1 MTTIKQIPKKYSFSF
16 KYKGNIYKLQ
26 SDPKGWDETAIGFS
40 RTSDFGNNA
49 EFAVPLLFG
58 LKNRQFLLDVYKQEN
73 VFAYV
78 EMIVEKRNQNYELE
92 NFYAYELD
100 FTTFKDDTKYISIAG
115 KELGLFD
122 KVNTQRDTV
131 FDIPLPSTNRMWLNY
146 EGMTV
151 EASNSIQLHFGD
163 AIKLSNYNYAI
174 RGSRVSRTYTKEISF
189 TDINGLPYESTT
201 LRALEDCVISYDM
214 DINLTARQ
222 RRYVIGNPDT
232 IKTTIRLKV
241 FKPNNT
247 SYDIKQWTHT
257 SKRGMVINILV
268 GLWQEAVFGFNIKEV
283 LQVPL
288 EAGDVLRLVLTTSQ
302 DTTMR
307 VTEAVNSVIN
317 ITQDTGSTFNGSRLQ
332 VFTFTYLLTELVK
345 RIDSNAL
352 FEYTESVTP
361 YLNLLT
367 CTDAIKNIDR
377 GDKGG
382 VIRSSLTDCLKALD
396 AIECIGVDFTG
407 NKMTIYKRADVYK
420 TTSSNGI
427 IKVNKINVSADMSHS
442 YNEFTIGWM
451 TEYTR
456 EREGVKT
463 TPILE
468 RKTFMLSDAKTK
480 NKLEIVSPY
489 VGDPFDVESYMLK
502 VRNNIESSDEHKI
515 LQLAGVHSYIVEK
528 DVINEYGIATQS
540 RQSGLTYVIGE
551 FNYDPNLNTTNYM
564 GFMFQGWVT
573 LNTTPDDA
581 NSFYFYVG
589 VRQKGS
595 TTITYIP
602 VKRLD
607 TNIVVES
614 INITGS
620 IPQEVWFSCGDAES
634 EPFLF
639 YTITGFPKGT
649 YEVVAMATWRMADVS
664 WGFGIDGILVTKTT
678 ARYLLFRGHQVL
690 FSDIKNNETLFNIP
704 YTPKRLA
711 KKHIN
716 YLAISNYG
724 LDKNIEFVKTETDTN
739 LISII
744 AGETTST
751 KSLTFMD
758 SGYNYAE
765 KKITFHNSID
775 DIPLY
780 AVFVGYNGNPI
791 TELLYAIDVNKETNT
806 ITFNIAPPNPVS
818 GLNAITAQI
827 GWVTENADIV
837 TNGISPMF
845 LPAVIEV
852 ETEEDIRSLSHI
864 QTNKYLPYTFFDEK
878 RGISYEGWINNIT
891 FAIGK
896 KQSQQWELQAK
907 KL

>member
-1 MTTIKQIPKKYSFSF
+1 MTTIKQKPKKYSFSF

-26 SDPKGWDETAIGFS
+26 SVPKGWKETAIGFS

-58 LKNRQFLLDVYKQEN
+58 LKNRQFLLNVYKEEN

-100 FTTFKDDTKYISIAG
+100 FTTFKDDTKYVSIAG

-122 KVNTQRDTV
+122 KVNTQRDIV
-131 FDIPLPSTNRMWLNY
+131 FDIPLPNTDRMWLTY

-174 RGSRVSRTYTKEISF
+174 RGSRVSRTYIKEIAF

-201 LRALEDCVISYDM
+201 LRALEGCVVSYDM

-222 RRYVIGNPDT
+222 RRYTLISISKVE
-232 IKTTIRLKV
+232 TTIRLKV
-241 FKPNNT
+241 FKPNGT
-247 SYDIKQWTHT
+247 SYDVKQWGYT
-257 SKRGMVINILV
+257 SRKDVTINIVL
-268 GLWQEAVFGFNIKEV
+268 GFWQEAVFRFNIKEV
-283 LQVPL
+283 LDVPL
-288 EAGDVLRLVLTTSQ
+288 EAGDVLRLVLTTDA

-317 ITQDTGSTFNGSRLQ
+317 ITQKTESSFNGSRLQ

-382 VIRSSLTDCLKALD
+382 VIRSSLSDCLKALD

-420 TTSSNGI
+420 TTSSNGV

-442 YNEFTIGWM
+442 YSEFSIGWM

-456 EREGVKT
+456 EREGVTT

-480 NKLEIVSPY
+480 SKLEIVSPY
-489 VGDPFDVESYMLK
+489 VGDPFDIESYMLK

-515 LQLAGVHSYIVEK
+515 LQFAGVNSYIVQE
-528 DVINEYGIATQS
+528 DVIDYANLPIKS

-551 FNYDPNLNTTNYM
+551 FDYDPNLNTTNYM
-564 GFMFQGWVT
+564 GFMFQGWVS
-573 LNTTPDDA
+573 LYDTPNDSG
-581 NSFYFYVG
+581 SFYFYVG
-589 VRQKGS
+589 VRQKGTQ
-595 TTITYIP
+595 TTTRIP

-607 TNIVVES
+607 TDVIVEG
-614 INITGS
+614 INISGE
-620 IPQEVWFSCGDAES
+620 IPYTVEFSCGDAEN
-634 EPFLF
+634 EPHLF
-639 YTITGFPKGT
+639 HTFTGFPKGR
-649 YEVVAMATWRMADVS
+649 YEIVVSATWRISDIR
-664 WGFGIDGILVTKTT
+664 WGCGIDGIVIAKTT
-678 ARYLLFRGHQVL
+678 TRYLLFRGHQVL
-690 FSDIKNNETLFNIP
+690 FSDIKNSDTLFNIP

-716 YLAISNYG
+716 YLAVSNYG
-724 LDKNIEFVKTETDTN
+724 LGKNIEFVKTETDTN

-744 AGETTST
+744 AGETILIN
-751 KSLTFMD
+751 SLAFMD
-758 SGYNYAE
+758 SGYHDTEN
-765 KKITFHNSID
+765 KITFIYSID
-775 DIPLY
+775 NIPLY
-780 AVFVGYNGNPI
+780 TVFAELNGEAI
-791 TELLYAIDVNKETNT
+791 TELLYAIDVNKTTKT
-806 ITFNIAPPNPVS
+806 ITFNRKPPAPVS
-818 GLNAITAQI
+818 GVNTFIIQR
-827 GWVTENADIV
+827 GWVMENVDIV
-837 TNGISPMF
+837 TNGVSPMF

>member
-1 MTTIKQIPKKYSFSF
+1 MTTVKQIPKKYSFSF
-16 KYKGNIYKLQ
+16 KYKGNVYKLQ
-26 SDPKGWDETAIGFS
+26 SDPKGWEETAIGFS

-100 FTTFKDDTKYISIAG
+100 FTTFKDDTKYVSIAG

-122 KVNTQRDTV
+122 KVNTQRDIA
-131 FDIPLPSTNRMWLNY
+131 FDIPLPDTNRMWLNY

-174 RGSRVSRTYTKEISF
+174 RGSRASRTYTKEISF

-201 LRALEDCVISYDM
+201 LRALEDCVVSYDM
-214 DINLTARQ
+214 DINLTERQ
-222 RRYVIGNPDT
+222 RRYVIGQSDN
-232 IKTTIRLKV
+232 IETTIRLKV

-247 SYDIKQWTHT
+247 SYDIKQWAHT
-257 SKRGMVINILV
+257 SKKNTVINILV
-268 GLWQEAVFGFNIKEV
+268 GLWQEVVFGFNIKEV
-283 LQVPL
+283 LEVPL

-317 ITQDTGSTFNGSRLQ
+317 ITQDAESPFNGSKLQ

-382 VIRSSLTDCLKALD
+382 VIRSSLSDCLKALD
-396 AIECIGVDFTG
+396 AIECIGVDFIG
-407 NKMTIYKRADVYK
+407 NKMTIYKRGDVYK
-420 TTSSNGI
+420 KTSSNGV

-442 YNEFTIGWM
+442 YSEFTIGWM

-480 NKLEIVSPY
+480 SKLEIVSPY

-515 LQLAGVHSYIVEK
+515 LQLAGVNSYIVQEE
-528 DVINEYGIATQS
+528 VIDRKTLLAQS
-540 RQSGLTYVIGE
+540 RPSGLTYVIGE
-551 FNYDPNLNTTNYM
+551 FDYDPNLNTTNYM
-564 GFMFQGWVT
+564 GFMFQGRVELYT
-573 LNTTPDDA
+573 EPADA

-595 TTITYIP
+595 ATITYIP

-607 TNIVVES
+607 TNVVVDS
-614 INITGS
+614 INITGA
-620 IPQEVWFSCGDAES
+620 IPQTVEFICGDAET
-634 EPFLF
+634 EPFLL

-649 YEVVAMATWRMADVS
+649 YEVVAYATWRMEDVT
-664 WGFGIDGILVTKTT
+664 WGCYIDGILVAKTT
-678 ARYLLFRGHQVL
+678 TRYLLFRGHQVL
-690 FSDIKNNETLFNIP
+690 FSDIKNNKTLFNIP

-716 YLAISNYG
+716 YLAVSNYG
-724 LDKNIEFVKTETDTN
+724 LGKDIEFVKTETDTN
-739 LISII
+739 LTSII
-744 AGETTST
+744 AGETTSSA
-751 KSLTFMD
+751 SLTFLHD
-758 SGYNYAE
+758 GYNYAE
-765 KKITFHNSID
+765 NKITFIQSID
-775 DIPLY
+775 NIPLH
-780 AVFVGYNGNPI
+780 AVFIEYNYNPI
-791 TELLYAIDVNKETNT
+791 NELLYAIDVNKTTKT
-806 ITFNIAPPNPVS
+806 ITFNRRPPTPES
-818 GLNAITAQI
+818 GSNNIVAQT
-827 GWVTENADIV
+827 GWVIENVNIV